1 MDMKKVTTIF
11 LVFLSI
17 LLLSCTSKSIKPCR
31 EELNRLT
38 ILYINDYHGHI
49 NPFKAHSDD
58 KGKIGG
64 LARIATIVSD
74 VKEENAEE
82 GIPTLFL
89 CAGDVLQGT
98 PMSTVFKGEPD
109 IICLNKM
116 GLNAMV
122 LGNHEFD
129 YGQENLNKLRDL
141 ADFTIMGA
149 NVISEKAQ
157 IPIVTAFF
165 TRNIRGCK
173 INFLGLVTDDTP
185 TTTHPKNVETL
196 IFVDPIKTAKE
207 LLREID
213 TRNLTIAI
221 THLGYEVDK
230 KLAKESEGIDI
241 IIGGHSHTK
250 IEEPQKISNTIICQ
264 AYEYGEYVGRLDI
277 EIEDGKI
284 SGYRGEL
291 IPVMDE
297 IEEDSTIKEII
308 EDYNKKLSNSLKQVI
323 GTATTYLEGDREKVR
338 NEETNLGDLIAD
350 VARSTV
356 NTDIA
361 LINSGSIRAS
371 IDSGDITVEE
381 ILTVLPFGGNL
392 VTMKLKG
399 SDILEIL
406 VRNAG
411 LEPGSGGFLQVSG
424 IRFEINKNAIAS
436 LGIGGEPIIL
446 DKYYSV
452 ATNDFL
458 AAGGDGYETFK
469 NGKNY
474 LNTGLVFSD
483 ILIDYIK
490 SQKEIDKKTDGRIK
504 KD

>member
-1 MDMKKVTTIF
+1 MKKVTAII
-11 LVFLSI
+11 LVFLTI
-17 LLLSCTSKSIKPCR
+17 FLLSCTTKSIKPRR

-49 NPFKAHSDD
+49 NPFQAHSGDE
-58 KGKIGG
+58 GKVGG

-82 GIPTLFL
+82 GISTLFL

-129 YGQENLNKLRDL
+129 YGQGNLNKLRDL
-141 ADFTIMGA
+141 ADFTILGA

-165 TRNIRGCK
+165 TRNIRGCR
-173 INFLGLVTDDTP
+173 INFLGLVTDETP
-185 TTTHPKNVETL
+185 ITTHPKNIKTL
-196 IFVDPIKTAKE
+196 VFKDPIETANE
-207 LLREID
+207 LLEEID
-213 TRNLTIAI
+213 TGNLTIAI

-230 KLAKESEGIDI
+230 KLAKETEGIDI

-250 IEEPQKISNTIICQ
+250 IDTPGVVNNTIICQ
-264 AYEYGEYVGRLDI
+264 AYEYGEYVGRLDV
-277 EIEDGKI
+277 EIEDGVVSEYI
-284 SGYRGEL
+284 GEL
-291 IPVMDE
+291 IPVTDD
-297 IEEDSTIKEII
+297 IEEDSIVKGIVES
-308 EDYNKKLSNSLKQVI
+308 YNMKLNSNLKQII
-323 GTATTYLEGDREKVR
+323 GVAKTYFEGDREKIR

-350 VARSTV
+350 VARTTV

-381 ILTVLPFGGNL
+381 ILTMLPFGGNL

-399 SDILEIL
+399 SDILKIL
-406 VRNAG
+406 VRDAG

-424 IRFEINKNAIAS
+424 LRFEINKNAIAS
-436 LGIGGEPIIL
+436 LAISGKQIEM

-458 AAGGDGYETFK
+458 AAGGDGYDTFK
-469 NGKNY
+469 NGEDY

-483 ILIDYIK
+483 MLIDYIK
-490 SQKEIDKKTDGRIK
+490 SKKEIDKETDGRIK